1 MLIKFLIGV
10 HSKTNQR
17 IFNNAENR
25 IQNYKYIT
33 K

>member
-25 IQNYKYIT
+25 IQKMYV
-33 K
+33 